1 MSTISRKAAKGIA
14 LAAASALVLAGCAAA
29 PEEEETADSSDSG
42 SSETETETE
51 TEVETVDYKA
61 CMVSDEGGF
70 DDASFNEE
78 AFNGLQRAEDELGIE
93 TAAVESNTGATL
105 TEYSSA
111 IESLVGEGCDM
122 VFGVGFALATAVRD
136 AAIANPDTDFALIDS
151 ALSNDDFSP
160 LSLENV
166 KPIQYDTAEAAFLA
180 GYLAAGTTETG
191 TLATYGGILFPTVTI
206 FMDGFKQG
214 VDYYN
219 EQNGTEVAVL
229 GASDE
234 DQANWSATGDFSDIA
249 KGKNLSEQFIDQ
261 GADIILPVAGPVGQG
276 TGQASL
282 DSEGTLLIG
291 VDSDWYNLD
300 AHAEYKQNILTSV
313 EKKMSDA
320 VFNVIQTGVDGT
332 FTGGDENQYVGNLA
346 NGGVRISP
354 EHEVAYPDGIQAELD
369 SLADQII
376 AGELVVNSIYKN

>member
-1 MSTISRKAAKGIA
+1 MSTISRKAVKGIA

-29 PEEEETADSSDSG
+29 PEEEETADNSDTG
-42 SSETETETE
+42 SSETETE

-180 GYLAAGTTETG
+180 GYLAAATTETG

-219 EQNGTEVAVL
+219 EQNGTSVEVL
-229 GASDE
+229 GATDE

-261 GADIILPVAGPVGQG
+261 GADIVLPVAGPVGQG

-282 DSEGTLLIG
+282 DSEGVLLIG

-300 AHAEYKQNILTSV
+300 AHAEYKQNILTSI

-320 VFNVIQTGVDGT
+320 VFNVIQTGVEGT
-332 FTGGDENQYVGNLA
+332 FVGGDENQYVGNLA

-354 EHEVAYPDGIQAELD
+354 EHEVTYPAGIQAELD
-369 SLADQII
+369 ALADQII
-376 AGELVVNSIYKN
+376 AGELVVDSLYKN

>member
-1 MSTISRKAAKGIA
+1 MSTISRKAIKGIA
-14 LAAASALVLAGCAAA
+14 LSAASALVLAGCAAA
-29 PEEEETADSSDSG
+29 PEDEESAEGTDSG
-42 SSETETETE
+42 TSEETET
-51 TEVETVDYKA
+51 ETVDYKA

-78 AFNGLQRAEDELGIE
+78 AFNGLQRAESELGIE
-93 TAAVESNTGATL
+93 TAEVESNTGATL

-111 IESLVGEGCDM
+111 IDSLVGEGCDM

-136 AAIANPDTDFALIDS
+136 AALANPDTDFALIDS
-151 ALSNDDFSP
+151 SLSNDDFSP

-180 GYLAAGTTETG
+180 GYLAAATTETG
-191 TLATYGGILFPTVTI
+191 TLATYGGQLFPTVTI

-214 VDYYN
+214 VEYYN
-219 EQNGTEVAVL
+219 AENGTEVEVL
-229 GASDE
+229 GATGD
-234 DQANWSATGDFSDIA
+234 DQASWSNTGDFSDIA

-282 DSEGTLLIG
+282 DSEGVKLIG
-291 VDSDWYNLD
+291 VDSDWYNLE
-300 AHAEYKQNILTSV
+300 AHEEYKQNILTSI

-320 VFNVIQTGVDGT
+320 VFNVIQSGVDGT

-369 SLADQII
+369 ALTDQII
-376 AGELVVNSIYKN
+376 SGELVVNSLYKN

>member
-1 MSTISRKAAKGIA
+1 VSTISRKAVKGIA
-14 LAAASALVLAGCAAA
+14 LTAASALVLAGCAAA
-29 PEEEETADSSDSG
+29 PEEEENTEGSDSG
-42 SSETETETE
+42 TSEETET
-51 TEVETVDYKA
+51 ETVDYKA

-78 AFNGLQRAEDELGIE
+78 AFNGLQRAESELGVE

-111 IESLVGEGCDM
+111 IDSLVGEGCDM

-136 AAIANPDTDFALIDS
+136 AALANPDTDFALIDS

-180 GYLAAGTTETG
+180 GYLAAAKTETD
-191 TLATYGGILFPTVTI
+191 TLATYGGQLFPTVTI

-219 EQNGTEVAVL
+219 AENGTEIEVL
-229 GASDE
+229 GATGD
-234 DQANWSATGDFSDIA
+234 DQSSWSNTGDFSDIA

-282 DSEGTLLIG
+282 DADGVMLIG

-300 AHAEYKQNILTSV
+300 AHEEYKQNILTSI

-320 VFNVIQTGVDGT
+320 VFNVIQSGVDGT

-354 EHEVAYPDGIQAELD
+354 EHEVVYPDGIQAELD
-369 SLADQII
+369 ALTDQII
-376 AGELVVNSIYKN
+376 SGELVVNSLYKN

>member
-1 MSTISRKAAKGIA
+1 VSTISRKAAKGIA

-180 GYLAAGTTETG
+180 GYLAAGTTESG

-261 GADIILPVAGPVGQG
+261 GADIILP
-276 TGQASL
+276 
-282 DSEGTLLIG
+282 
-291 VDSDWYNLD
+291 
-300 AHAEYKQNILTSV
+300 
-313 EKKMSDA
+313 
-320 VFNVIQTGVDGT
+320 
-332 FTGGDENQYVGNLA
+332 
-346 NGGVRISP
+346 
-354 EHEVAYPDGIQAELD
+354 
-369 SLADQII
+369 
-376 AGELVVNSIYKN
+376 

>member
-1 MSTISRKAAKGIA
+1 MSTISRKAIKGIA

-29 PEEEETADSSDSG
+29 PDEDETADNSDTDSS
-42 SSETETETE
+42 ETETE

-136 AAIANPDTDFALIDS
+136 AALANPDTDFALIDS

-180 GYLAAGTTETG
+180 GYLAAATTETG
-191 TLATYGGILFPTVTI
+191 TLATYGGQLFPTVTI

-219 EQNGTEVAVL
+219 AENGTEVEVL
-229 GASDE
+229 GATGD
-234 DQANWSATGDFSDIA
+234 DQASWSNTGDFSDIA

-282 DSEGTLLIG
+282 DSEGVKLIG
-291 VDSDWYNLD
+291 VDSDWYNLE
-300 AHAEYKQNILTSV
+300 AHEEYKQNILTSI

-320 VFNVIQTGVDGT
+320 VFNVIQSGVDGT
-332 FTGGDENQYVGNLA
+332 FTGGNENQYVGNLA

-369 SLADQII
+369 ALTDQII
-376 AGELVVNSIYKN
+376 SGELVVNSLYKN

>member
-1 MSTISRKAAKGIA
+1 VSTISRKAIKGIA
-14 LAAASALVLAGCAAA
+14 LSAASALVLAGCAAA
-29 PEEEETADSSDSG
+29 PEDEESAEGTDSG
-42 SSETETETE
+42 TSEETET
-51 TEVETVDYKA
+51 ETVDYKA

-78 AFNGLQRAEDELGIE
+78 AFNGLQRAESELGIE
-93 TAAVESNTGATL
+93 TAEVESNTGATL

-111 IESLVGEGCDM
+111 IDSLVGEGCDM

-136 AAIANPDTDFALIDS
+136 AALANPDTDFALIDS
-151 ALSNDDFSP
+151 SLSNDDFSP

-180 GYLAAGTTETG
+180 GYLAAATTETG
-191 TLATYGGILFPTVTI
+191 TLATYGGQLFPTVTI

-214 VDYYN
+214 VEYYN
-219 EQNGTEVAVL
+219 AENGTEVEVL
-229 GASDE
+229 GATGD
-234 DQANWSATGDFSDIA
+234 DQASWSNTGDFSDIA

-282 DSEGTLLIG
+282 DSEGVKLIG
-291 VDSDWYNLD
+291 VDSDWYNLE
-300 AHAEYKQNILTSV
+300 AHEEYKQNILTSI

-320 VFNVIQTGVDGT
+320 VFNVIQSGVDGT

-369 SLADQII
+369 ALTDQII
-376 AGELVVNSIYKN
+376 SGELVVNSLYKN

>member
-1 MSTISRKAAKGIA
+1 MSTISRRAAKGIA

-29 PEEEETADSSDSG
+29 PDEEDNADNSDTESS
-42 SSETETETE
+42 ETETE

-78 AFNGLQRAEDELGIE
+78 AFNGLQRAVDELGVE
-93 TAAVESNTGATL
+93 SATVESNSGATL

-111 IESLVGEGCDM
+111 IESLVGEGCDI
-122 VFGVGFALATAVRD
+122 VFGVGFNLATAVRD
-136 AAIANPDTDFALIDS
+136 AAQDNPDTDFALIDS

-166 KPIQYDTAEAAFLA
+166 KPVQYDTAEAGFLA
-180 GYLAAGTTETG
+180 GYLAAASTETDKV
-191 TLATYGGILFPTVTI
+191 ATYGGILLPSVTI
-206 FMDGFKQG
+206 FMDGLKQG

-219 EQNGTEVAVL
+219 TENGTEVEVL
-229 GASDE
+229 GATDE
-234 DQANWSATGDFSDIA
+234 DQGNWSATGDFSDIA

-276 TGQASL
+276 TGQATL
-282 DSEGTLLIG
+282 DAEGVMLIG
-291 VDSDWYNLD
+291 VDSDWYTLD
-300 AHAEYKQNILTSV
+300 AHAEYKQNILTSI

-320 VFNVIQTGVDGT
+320 VFNIIQTGIDGT

-376 AGELVVNSIYKN
+376 AGELVINSIYKN